1 VKSPATAAKAT
12 KAKPAAA
19 KKKAGAAPTTPYS
32 PAAAAKSYL
41 ATSRSEL
48 AASRRQ
54 AAEARKQS
62 AEAARSRGEAAALT
76 AQAHAA
82 SKAGNQALAAADLAR
97 AQHDLAR
104 AGREAGRA
112 KRDMARSKKNAVK
125 AKANAVKA
133 RLVTLAQPGAVRD
146 GWVLGGN
153 DRHDGCA
160 AVAVANSLLAAT
172 GYRASDDDVLD
183 LYLAAS
189 GGSDTGASV
198 LAVLE
203 VAAEFGLCGMRL
215 ASFDPAMCSNWPGT
229 TNRAAGFV
237 VDLALEQA
245 QRDQDVWD
253 FEPSLPWGDHAVVLT
268 GDTVVTWGREVPVTG
283 AFLDAQV
290 MGAWRVEWAAASQC
304 P

>member
-172 GYRASDDDVLD
+172 GYRASDGEVLD

-203 VAAEFGLCGMRL
+203 VAAVYGLGGMRL
-215 ASFDPAMCSNWPGT
+215 ASFG
-229 TNRAAGFV
+229 AAETYV
-237 VDLALEQA
+237 SDTSPLILDVALEQA

-253 FEPSLPWGDHAVVLT
+253 FEPSPPWGDHAVVLT

-283 AFLDAQV
+283 AFLDSQV
-290 MGAWRVEWAAASQC
+290 MGAWRVEWAAIASG
-304 P
+304 